1 MTLTSEE
8 LRTSWVWKHRW
19 PTFLVCL
26 VVLILS
32 GVLGALGPS
41 RPELGFV
48 ALFYIP
54 LGVVDVAS
62 VLILV
67 RLAQL
72 YYVPKRWKDEAK
84 N

>member
-19 PTFLVCL
+19 PTLLVCL
-26 VVLILS
+26 VALILS
-32 GVLGALGPS
+32 GVVGILGPS
-41 RPELGFV
+41 RPDLGFV

-62 VLILV
+62 VFTLL

-72 YYVPKRWKDEAK
+72 YYAPKSWKDETK

>member
-26 VVLILS
+26 LVLVLS
-32 GVLGALGPS
+32 GVVSALGPS
-41 RPELGFV
+41 RPGLGFF
-48 ALFYIP
+48 ALFYMP
-54 LGVVDVAS
+54 LGIVDVAS
-62 VLILV
+62 IFVLV

-72 YYVPKRWKDEAK
+72 YYAPKRWKDEAR

>member
-1 MTLTSEE
+1 MTLTTEE
-8 LRTSWVWKHRW
+8 WRTTWVWKHRW

-26 VVLILS
+26 LALILS
-32 GVLGALGPS
+32 GVVGTLGPS
-41 RPELGFV
+41 RPDLGFV

-54 LGVVDVAS
+54 LVVVDVAS
-62 VLILV
+62 IFVLV

-72 YYVPKRWKDEAK
+72 YYAPKRWKDESR